1 MRLDLLMAALLAVV
15 LAACTPQ
22 AVVSPG
28 ERLASASSL
37 ETEYRL
43 GVGDRIKVNV
53 FNEPGLSGEFAVND
67 AGNIS
72 FPLIG
77 DVRAIGST
85 PGEVAGVVEEK
96 LADGYL
102 REPKLSVEV
111 AVYRPYYILGEVK
124 APGQYPYASGLTVVN
139 AVATAQGFTPRAQK
153 GVVFIRK
160 FGEDT
165 EKPYEMTP
173 DLKVF
178 PGDTIRFDE
187 RYF

>member
-1 MRLDLLMAALLAVV
+1 MKLHLLMSALLALM
-15 LAACTPQ
+15 LAACAPQ
-22 AVVSPG
+22 AVSAPG
-28 ERLASASSL
+28 ERVAPTTAL
-37 ETEYRL
+37 EDGYQL
-43 GVGDRIKVNV
+43 GVGDKVKV
-53 FNEPGLSGEFAVND
+53 TVYNEPGLSGEFAVND
-67 AGNIS
+67 AGNLA

-77 DVRAIGST
+77 EVRAIGST
-85 PGEVAGVVEEK
+85 PEQVAGVIESK
-96 LADGYL
+96 LANGYL
-102 REPKLSVEV
+102 REPKVSVEV

-124 APGQYPYASGLTVVN
+124 APGQYPFASGLTVVN

-178 PGDTIRFDE
+178 PGDTIRFGE

>member
-1 MRLDLLMAALLAVV
+1 MRLHLLIAALLAFV
-15 LAACTPQ
+15 LAACTPG

-28 ERLASASSL
+28 ERVASTGAI
-37 ETEYRL
+37 ETDYRL
-43 GVGDRIKVNV
+43 GVGDRVKVTV
-53 FNEPGLSGEFAVND
+53 YNEPGLSGEFAVND
-67 AGNIS
+67 AGNLS

-77 DVRAIGST
+77 DVRAMGNT
-85 PGEVAGVVEEK
+85 PGEVSETVQAR

-102 REPKLSVEV
+102 RDPKVSVEV

-165 EKPYEMTP
+165 EKAYELSP

-178 PGDTIRFDE
+178 PGDTIRFGE

>member
-1 MRLDLLMAALLAVV
+1 MKLNLLIAALLSLV
-15 LAACTPQ
+15 LAACAPH
-22 AVVSPG
+22 AVLAPG
-28 ERLASASSL
+28 DRVASTTAV
-37 ETEYRL
+37 ETDYQL
-43 GVGDRIKVNV
+43 GVGDKIKVNV
-53 FNEPGLSGEFAVND
+53 YNEPALSGEFAVND
-67 AGNIS
+67 AGNVS

-77 DVRAIGST
+77 DVRAAGTT
-85 PGEVAGVVEEK
+85 PTQVAQVVQTK

-102 REPKLSVEV
+102 RDPKVSVEV

-124 APGQYPYASGLTVVN
+124 APGQYPYASDLTVVN

-165 EKPYEMTP
+165 EKPYELTP

-178 PGDTIRFDE
+178 PGDTIRFGE